1 MRPQLMKRPSGTHK
15 RTESERHAA
24 LAASSGAG
32 WSGVNP
38 ALFSVIYCPF
48 IVRCGFRRSP
58 PVCYVR
64 KTCLERFPH
73 ATSFRHDLPG
83 IFLASGKPF
92 QPLLAACRKTS
103 VSRHPHRCLTRPS
116 GSRTFCFSY
125 DRSRRIFLVS
135 AYAYQQSVSL
145 VEANSGYRA
154 WRGRPVESGKIGQTP
169 APFRSQMNR
178 IAETQRVRRRQRVG
192 LVRPS
197 LTKSDS
203 SERQT
208 Y

>member
-1 MRPQLMKRPSGTHK
+1 MRLWRRVLARAGAVSIRHYFPSSTAQ
-15 RTESERHAA
+15 S
-24 LAASSGAG
+24 L
-32 WSGVNP
+32 
-38 ALFSVIYCPF
+38 SVAD
-48 IVRCGFRRSP
+48 SDEAHQ
-58 PVCYVR
+58 YVR

-73 ATSFRHDLPG
+73 ATSFRHDLPC